1 MRYATHAITEL
12 YRDWPHLPVGAL
24 VVLREDFDDKV
35 AGWVDE
41 YSASGLNSN
50 SHLVDRLRLVRP
62 SDGKRFSHVFNRR
75 SPEKHGYSLSL
86 RPSHRSPKLLLF
98 VNLVNTSKT
107 AKRIN
112 D

>member
-62 SDGKRFSHVFNRR
+62 SDGKRFPHVFNRR
-75 SPEKHGYSLSL
+75 SPEKT
-86 RPSHRSPKLLLF
+86 RLF
-98 VNLVNTSKT
+98 TQPASVTQI
-107 AKRIN
+107 AEIAIIC
-112 D
+112 

>member
-62 SDGKRFSHVFNRR
+62 SDGKRFPHVFNRR
-75 SPEKHGYSLSL
+75 SPEKNTAIHSACVRHTDRRNCYY
-86 RPSHRSPKLLLF
+86 LL
-98 VNLVNTSKT
+98 
-107 AKRIN
+107 I
-112 D
+112 